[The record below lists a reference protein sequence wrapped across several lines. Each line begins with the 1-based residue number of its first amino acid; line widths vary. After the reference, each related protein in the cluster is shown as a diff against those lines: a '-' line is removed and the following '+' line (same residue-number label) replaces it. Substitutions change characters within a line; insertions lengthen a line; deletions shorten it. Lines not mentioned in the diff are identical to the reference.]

1 MDHPPVPKDAKLT
14 LIIYITHFS
23 LSAVSLLCNLPRF
36 DNLIFM
42 NLTTAGAS
50 AVSCKSG
57 NKNHFFSWIL
67 FCLLPKFLGTPI
79 AYVPFLLI
87 KAIDR
92 SPSSIVLCLENFG
105 EI

>member
-1 MDHPPVPKDAKLT
+1 MRA
-14 LIIYITHFS
+14 
-23 LSAVSLLCNLPRF
+23 LLGPQLPQRF

-42 NLTTAGAS
+42 NLTTTGAS

-57 NKNHFFSWIL
+57 NKNYFFSWIL

-92 SPSSIVLCLENFG
+92 SPSSTVLCLENFG